1 MIGRGCAE
9 VIDDVQEKIKGLSLL
24 MKNKTGQEFTI
35 NEQMASTVELAKLLH
50 IADRSSISFYETNS
64 RTVPMETANKI
75 AKMFDSSIN
84 FILEGEEPEDP
95 LLDKLMQLWKSVESK
110 DVKNMILAQV
120 EKAVELDQ
128 KIRKEKDEENQYDS
142 SCNS

>member
-1 MIGRGCAE
+1 MPKEVDKTTVGGRIQYLRTKA
-9 VIDDVQEKIKGLSLL
+9 GL
-24 MKNKTGQEFTI
+24 TQD
-35 NEQMASTVELAKLLH
+35 ELAKLLH

-95 LLDKLMQLWKSVESK
+95 LLDKLMQLWKSVESE

-128 KIRKEKDEENQYDS
+128 KMRKEKDEENQYDS